1 MEGVQ
6 RKVTATSTM
15 LFESVFFFQ
24 VKGGAPACL
33 PSGDFQ
39 VSALEPLLC
48 RVIYWRFDQIAK
60 EFLEEDVGVAEV
72 LSDSAIWLHR

>member
-6 RKVTATSTM
+6 RKVTATSTCC
-15 LFESVFFFQ
+15 LK